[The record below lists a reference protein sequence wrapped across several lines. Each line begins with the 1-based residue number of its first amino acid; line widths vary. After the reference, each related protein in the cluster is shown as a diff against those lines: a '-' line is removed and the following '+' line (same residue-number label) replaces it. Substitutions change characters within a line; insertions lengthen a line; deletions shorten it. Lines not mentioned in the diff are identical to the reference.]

1 MFDGK
6 YFLKN
11 INRKLQGEVR
21 KVRGSDVPFIN
32 ANEFITVDRFR
43 QVAEARD
50 LRQSRNERDAQNSGT
65 N

>member
-1 MFDGK
+1 M
-6 YFLKN
+6 
-11 INRKLQGEVR
+11 VR
-21 KVRGSDVPFIN
+21 RSFYD
-32 ANEFITVDRFR
+32 ANEFITVHVRANVDRFR